1 MAIAHAIKQP
11 KIQPGTDLVLRE
23 EVEPGIVRLTLY
35 RPDAR
40 NALSLELMRQ
50 LMTQLESMA
59 YDDEVRV

>member
-1 MAIAHAIKQP
+1 MKHRENAMAIAQTATRGTAQP

-40 NALSLELMRQ
+40 NALSIDLLAA
-50 LMTQLESMA
+50 L
-59 YDDEVRV
+59 

>member
-1 MAIAHAIKQP
+1 MAIAHATRATKQP

-40 NALSLELMRQ
+40 NALVAR
-50 LMTQLESMA
+50 TDA
-59 YDDEVRV
+59 AVA